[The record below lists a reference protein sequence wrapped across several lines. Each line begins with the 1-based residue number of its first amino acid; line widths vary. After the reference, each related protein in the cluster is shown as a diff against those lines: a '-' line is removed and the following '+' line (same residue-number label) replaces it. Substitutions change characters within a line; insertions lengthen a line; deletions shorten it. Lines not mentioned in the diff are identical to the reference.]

1 MDLHKIRTAWTG
13 GRRPDLRPKGTLPGP
28 DTLGRRI
35 RTLPTGRT
43 ADTGV
48 AVITA
53 LRDAYHV
60 LREQTPGGVA
70 GNKSNSSP
78 CSIVIA
84 EECNSADPCFA
95 GHQGGASAVYAGP
108 STVAASQRGY
118 RVPAPLW
125 PVVESAPE
133 VSR

>member
-28 DTLGRRI
+28 DTLGRR
-35 RTLPTGRT
+35 TGRT

-60 LREQTPGGVA
+60 LRNQTPGGVA
-70 GNKSNSSP
+70 GNKSNSPP

-84 EECNSADPCFA
+84 EECTAQP
-95 GHQGGASAVYAGP
+95 
-108 STVAASQRGY
+108 
-118 RVPAPLW
+118 
-125 PVVESAPE
+125 
-133 VSR
+133 